1 MVDTSRV
8 PRLIAFLLVLQ
19 SASLVGLLSIHRF
32 PHLVHIVGR
41 DLHTSITNLTEAASL
56 IIAIS
61 LLLIARGILN
71 RRRRAWLL
79 ATSLQATLIAIGIF
93 HNLHR
98 FFSHHL
104 TSHLIFGAFGATH
117 LLFELAL
124 LTLLLI
130 KRARFTTLSDSHT
143 RRGDV
148 TYFVRVSALSILV
161 GVLFVNLDRKYFLSP
176 PSFLQSFEIV
186 FKGFVGISAP
196 IAFSAPAY
204 QERLE
209 TTLMLLGA
217 FIAATTIAKILRPI
231 EIKAIQSRE
240 ARAALSMLLERYPSE
255 DSLAYFAQRDDKLL
269 MWSNNDKAAIAYSVT
284 GGTMVASGDPLGD
297 VESWPNAMENFI
309 TEADRHGW
317 VPAIYGCTEKAGEVW
332 HKTIG
337 LEALEIG
344 DEAIVYTDHYSLDTP
359 QMKNVRQTIN
369 RARKEEN
376 TTITKKISEIDEAT
390 LRLLARY
397 ANEWRRGGDERG
409 FSMALGRFCS
419 TEDSDAVITWAI
431 RNGEYVGLLQFVPWG
446 RDGLSLDLMR
456 RSPESSPGI
465 TELMIHST

>member
-1 MVDTSRV
+1 
-8 PRLIAFLLVLQ
+8 
-19 SASLVGLLSIHRF
+19 
-32 PHLVHIVGR
+32 
-41 DLHTSITNLTEAASL
+41 
-56 IIAIS
+56 
-61 LLLIARGILN
+61 
-71 RRRRAWLL
+71 
-79 ATSLQATLIAIGIF
+79 
-93 HNLHR
+93 
-98 FFSHHL
+98 
-104 TSHLIFGAFGATH
+104 
-117 LLFELAL
+117 
-124 LTLLLI
+124 
-130 KRARFTTLSDSHT
+130 
-143 RRGDV
+143 
-148 TYFVRVSALSILV
+148 
-161 GVLFVNLDRKYFLSP
+161 
-176 PSFLQSFEIV
+176 
-186 FKGFVGISAP
+186 
-196 IAFSAPAY
+196 
-204 QERLE
+204 
-209 TTLMLLGA
+209 
-217 FIAATTIAKILRPI
+217 
-231 EIKAIQSRE
+231 
-240 ARAALSMLLERYPSE
+240 
-255 DSLAYFAQRDDKLL
+255 
-269 MWSNNDKAAIAYSVT
+269 
-284 GGTMVASGDPLGD
+284 MVASGDPLGD

-376 TTITKKISEIDEAT
+376 STITKKISEIDEAT

-419 TEDSDAVITWAI
+419 TEDSDAVVTWAI

-465 TELMIHST
+465 TELMIHSTIEYGRMHGVKRLSLNFATFRSIFERGEKLGAGPITRLTHKILVFASRFVQMESLYRFNAKFGPAWEPRYLLFPSVGSLAKVAIAILKIESFLPQSPFRRVMQKVGR